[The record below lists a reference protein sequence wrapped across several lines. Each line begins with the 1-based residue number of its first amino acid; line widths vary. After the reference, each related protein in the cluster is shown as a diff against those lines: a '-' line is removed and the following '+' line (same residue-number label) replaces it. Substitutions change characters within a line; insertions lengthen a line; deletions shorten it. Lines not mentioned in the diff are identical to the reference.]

1 MASHTNNKDSRLIPI
16 LREGIAVIQM
26 IFFKEMK
33 TVITRKYPKFESSTQ
48 TMLAG
53 AITNELFGSHNR
65 EEKFQNFRNQ
75 HQGTIEQELLCLTSE
90 LPQLTAPL
98 ADALRVQTLCDNQ
111 DGVDSGHILKQADS
125 FGILPQDRE
134 LPLPS
139 AFMETVRK
147 LGGEHNLIIPPVEI
161 DAAEEQKLLH

>member
-1 MASHTNNKDSRLIPI
+1 MTPDTDNTNSRLIPI
-16 LREGIAVIQM
+16 LREGVAVIQM
-26 IFFKEMK
+26 IFFKEVKM
-33 TVITRKYPKFESSTQ
+33 IIAGKYPELEGSAQ

-75 HQGTIEQELLCLTSE
+75 HQGNIEQELLCLKSE

-98 ADALRVQTLCDNQ
+98 ADALRIQTLCDNQ

-147 LGGEHNLIIPPVEI
+147 LGAEYNLIIPPVDI
-161 DAAEEQKLLH
+161 DATEEHNLLH